1 LAKPETV
8 VNDVRSVLEVVL
20 HVAAAAAN
28 ATAKQARTKMLF
40 ILRQIQCRRL
50 CVKQK
55 KMKLQVERKKRK
67 NETKKERNREE
78 RGF

>member
-55 KMKLQVERKKRK
+55 KMKLQVERKKEKMKLRK
-67 NETKKERNREE
+67 REIEKE